1 MFSPSEP
8 THVGRMV
15 GAYQS
20 SVRRST
26 SGSGL
31 QGKRSLAT
39 RLAFDDTMEEGERS
53 PSKIT
58 RLGNDPFNSA
68 LGSKRFAS
76 ANSGAIAQIQEE
88 NDSVKAQLRGLKAD
102 LAGAIASAAEAT
114 RDIFNFEVA

>member
-31 QGKRSLAT
+31 PPQGKRSLAT

-88 NDSVKAQLRGLKAD
+88 NMEQKYTLLGTTKDLMKASEQGKILRIL
-102 LAGAIASAAEAT
+102 
-114 RDIFNFEVA
+114 